1 MIGGQD
7 EDSCGK
13 NETGET
19 PQERKRRGGSAPA
32 KSEVLHG
39 NQQRYDKQSII
50 DCLSHLFAFRLER
63 FSYASTAFFYKLIAV
78 SSAFSYNRCSL
89 AHKSREAPYIYPLS
103 SIILCSN
110 PAKRIF

>member
-13 NETGET
+13 SETGET
-19 PQERKRRGGSAPA
+19 PQERKRPPA

-39 NQQRYDKQSII
+39 NQQRYDTQSII

-63 FSYASTAFFYKLIAV
+63 FSYASTSFFYKLIAV

-89 AHKSREAPYIYPLS
+89 AHKSREAPYIYPPS